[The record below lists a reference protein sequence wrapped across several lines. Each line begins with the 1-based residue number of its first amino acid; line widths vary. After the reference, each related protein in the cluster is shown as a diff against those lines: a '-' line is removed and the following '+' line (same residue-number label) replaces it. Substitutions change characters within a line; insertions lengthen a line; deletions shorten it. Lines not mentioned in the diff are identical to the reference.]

1 MRELAKNSGET
12 KDLIQ
17 KFRDPQWG
25 AGQLRRISIF
35 GGLTD
40 EELFDLYNLGR
51 IRSLKPKAHA
61 VIEGEPTRGLFILL
75 HGTVSVYKTN
85 KTNNSMFRL
94 AFLEEGAAFGELSLF
109 DSAPRSATVA
119 TESVC
124 HLFYLDA
131 ESFDTYLE
139 RRGDN
144 IKSRFYKRCA
154 EDIVEKLRNQNA
166 DYVHSQLL
174 LWQYGLK
181 QPELDSSKEPG
192 AKA

>member
-1 MRELAKNSGET
+1 MREVEKSLADSKE
-12 KDLIQ
+12 LIQ

-35 GGLTD
+35 GSLTD
-40 EELFDLYNLGR
+40 TELFDLYNLGR
-51 IRSLKPKAHA
+51 IRSLKAKAHA

-75 HGTVSVYKTN
+75 YGTVSVYKTN

-94 AFLEEGAAFGELSLF
+94 AILEEGSAFGELSLF

-119 TESVC
+119 TESLC

-131 ESFDTYLE
+131 ESFATYLD
-139 RRGDN
+139 RKGDS
-144 IKSRFYKRCA
+144 IKTRFYKKCA
-154 EDIVEKLRNQNA
+154 EDIVEKLRLQNA

-181 QPELDSSKEPG
+181 QPDKVDQ
-192 AKA
+192 ATR